1 MRRKLLVGL
10 RSSPGLMRRRNV
22 PEHKAGRAAADRVE
36 PPLRAAE
43 HRLNQGPRGDARP
56 QAGFKAGHILSE
68 E

>member
-1 MRRKLLVGL
+1 
-10 RSSPGLMRRRNV
+10 MRRRNV

-43 HRLNQGPRGDARP
+43 HRLNPGPRGDARP
-56 QAGFKAGHILSE
+56 QAGFKAGHIISE